1 MDFFIRTLGT
11 LVQFGIGW
19 IGFRAA
25 KRLHVPSPAIIGAL
39 TVLGAIS
46 LAGVHIPFVPAPVA
60 FTAKVLSGVILGQ
73 KIDRNTMGEIRKM
86 LRPLSLSSV
95 WILGI
100 SILAG
105 FILFGAGRG
114 RLSMMTCLASSAA
127 GGISEMSI
135 FAMSVG
141 ADVGIVAFFQSV
153 RIFVVCMTIP
163 FVTRWMAARRA
174 VSAEQNS
181 TKAVKA
187 ETMSLS
193 EKVLFVLVVCGTAFA
208 FAALGLPS
216 PYMIGAMLGAAGMN
230 LFTGKNFPLPRWL
243 RSIAQICLSITV
255 AVTLSP
261 RTVELAAE
269 LFLPLLVSVALIQA
283 MSFVLA
289 WILSRMSH
297 WDAMTLML
305 ATCPGGVS
313 QVIFMAEDYGANALV
328 VGIFHTVRLISIV
341 VCIPIV
347 AQALS

>member
-1 MDFFIRTLGT
+1 
-11 LVQFGIGW
+11 
-19 IGFRAA
+19 
-25 KRLHVPSPAIIGAL
+25 
-39 TVLGAIS
+39 
-46 LAGVHIPFVPAPVA
+46 
-60 FTAKVLSGVILGQ
+60 
-73 KIDRNTMGEIRKM
+73 
-86 LRPLSLSSV
+86 
-95 WILGI
+95 
-100 SILAG
+100 
-105 FILFGAGRG
+105 
-114 RLSMMTCLASSAA
+114 
-127 GGISEMSI
+127 MSI
-135 FAMSVG
+135 FTMSVG